1 MRAVIN
7 SVINSLSD
15 EMILERRNERKL
27 KMENRDKMIMSNNL
41 FEYMLVIVE
50 NLMNNEYSWHFMY
63 PVDAIALGV
72 PNYYEYIDNPM
83 DLSTVVEKIKN
94 KIYSDEEEFA
104 NDIRLI
110 CNNAMIF
117 NPPDSTIY
125 KFAEMMK
132 LDFEKMNTIFR
143 DIINNKDSESPLKI
157 AIQNELEMKTKELEL
172 EKKDLSD
179 LYDIKNELDMENSK
193 IPKIKLSKLK
203 YTSPSYEERS
213 KLYELFQKL
222 DPIYMRGL
230 NDIIKEEMPGEMRKS
245 GDEIQLNLDKMEN
258 VTIRKLEY
266 YILACLGLQ
275 NEDIKEIQMNIPKED
290 IKSSV
295 ETQPIE
301 KEKLTQP
308 APQQEMKGTIDSNI
322 NNSPQTIEPDYDESS
337 ESQSSSSESDDSSSS
352 SEDEGNGQLFIT
364 TTKL

>member
-1 MRAVIN
+1 
-7 SVINSLSD
+7 
-15 EMILERRNERKL
+15 
-27 KMENRDKMIMSNNL
+27 
-41 FEYMLVIVE
+41 
-50 NLMNNEYSWHFMY
+50 
-63 PVDAIALGV
+63 
-72 PNYYEYIDNPM
+72 
-83 DLSTVVEKIKN
+83 
-94 KIYSDEEEFA
+94 
-104 NDIRLI
+104 
-110 CNNAMIF
+110 MIF